1 MSSSVSSKMN
11 AHEWRASLSLASIF
25 GLRMLGLFLILPVFA
40 VHAHTLP
47 GGDNMTLVGLAIGI
61 YGLTQACLQIVFGSA
76 SDKWGRKPVIIFGL
90 VLFAVGSFIAASA
103 TDIYWTIVGRSIQGS
118 GAISAAVTAFI
129 ADSTREEHRTKA
141 MAMVGGMIGLTFATS
156 LIAAPALYAHI
167 GMHGLFNLTG
177 VLSVVAIGVILW
189 VVPAAP
195 VREKLPPVAFKTVL
209 FNPELLRLNFGV
221 FALHMAQMAMF
232 VVMPLLLVEQAGIP
246 LPQHWQVYLPV
257 VLISFVFMVPP
268 IMFGERRGQ
277 VKAVLLGA
285 VSLLCVVELALAT
298 LPHNKWSLI
307 GLLLLFFIAF
317 NVLEALQP
325 SLVSRIA
332 PAAAKGTA
340 MGIYN
345 TTQAFGLFLG
355 GAVGG
360 WLSKQYGSHAVF
372 WLNVCWVATWL
383 FVAAQMQVIQRR
395 TKPVATATEE
405 LTKELAEQVS

>member
-1 MSSSVSSKMN
+1 MS
-11 AHEWRASLSLASIF
+11 AQEWRASLSLSSIF

-47 GGDNMTLVGLAIGI
+47 GGDNASLVGLAIGI
-61 YGLTQACLQIVFGSA
+61 YGLTQACFQIIYGSA
-76 SDKWGRKPVIIFGL
+76 SDRLGRKPVIIFGL
-90 VLFAVGSFIAASA
+90 ILFAVGSFMAAAA
-103 TDIYWTIVGRSIQGS
+103 TDIYWTIAGRAIQGA

-156 LIAAPALYAHI
+156 LIAAPALYAWI
-167 GMHGLFNLTG
+167 GMGGLFTLTG
-177 VLSVVAIGVILW
+177 VLSVLAIGVVAW
-189 VVPAAP
+189 VVPPAP
-195 VREKLPPVAFKTVL
+195 PRAPLPAVPFREVL
-209 FNPELLRLNFGV
+209 CHRELLRLNLGV

-232 VVMPLLLVEQAGIP
+232 VVVPVLLVEQAGMP
-246 LPQHWQVYLPV
+246 LAQHWQIYLPV

-268 IMFGERRGQ
+268 IMVGERRGK
-277 VKAVLLGA
+277 VREVLLA
-285 VSLLCVVELALAT
+285 AIALLLLVELALGT
-298 LPHNKWSLI
+298 LPYSKWMLVA
-307 GLLLLFFIAF
+307 LLLAFFIAF

-332 PAAAKGTA
+332 PPAAKGAA

-360 WLSKQYGSHAVF
+360 WLSKHYGPHAIF
-372 WLNVCWVATWL
+372 WMNAAWVSVWL
-383 FVAAQMQVIQRR
+383 VVAWGMPAIARR
-395 TKPVATATEE
+395 SKPSQTLEEKLTE
-405 LTKELAEQVS
+405 ELAEQA